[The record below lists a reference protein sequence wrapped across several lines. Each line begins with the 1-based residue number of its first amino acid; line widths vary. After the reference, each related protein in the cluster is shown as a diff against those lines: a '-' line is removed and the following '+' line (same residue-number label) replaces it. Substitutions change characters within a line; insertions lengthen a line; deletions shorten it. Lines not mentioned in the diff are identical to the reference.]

1 MRKRKHAFCKIVI
14 LKISCEQNSTGQL
27 RYFLKKA
34 ITADPKDVYPRF
46 ELAWFYYE
54 LGEYQE
60 AAETYDRICVIC
72 TFSTGTFDSM
82 TKTYRMCGMIDQAIR
97 VLEDYVKDHQSICNK
112 NVVNL
117 LIEYYM
123 QNGSHKEALKLI
135 ERAYSMCD
143 MESENTLYLKVKEVV
158 CHARLGNMQQTE
170 GLLKGIQTEC
180 SDDNGVL
187 ISEVADAFLNLRQYH
202 CALKF
207 YLMLEDIP
215 NHANGNIHLKIA
227 ECFLSM
233 EERGKA
239 ITFYYEG
246 LSRMEDSIDARIIL
260 SSILLEEGKVQETI
274 NLLSPPQKSKQT
286 PIKNSTQPIPWWES
300 GKIKMQLAKIY
311 HSKGMLEEFVDTIY
325 TCVRETLVIELVN
338 QKGKNFESEL
348 SDYFGRFSP
357 LVSILLLFG
366 RIRILQYL
374 KKVLIKREKA
384 HRAKKSL
391 QRRAI
396 LKEEKKAAALAA
408 GLDWQSDSEDETLPK
423 VKQEPPLPDFLN
435 EQDHLQFT
443 LHLCKALVSVRR
455 YSEALELI
463 NYTLKLE
470 YNTISDEK
478 REEFRSL
485 GAHIAYSTRDP
496 KHGYD
501 YVRYIVQQH
510 PHSVAAWNCYNKV
523 ISRFDSHFARHTKF
537 LLHMRVEQKD
547 CVMPMVI
554 HGNQFTM
561 ISQHQAAAAEYLEAY
576 KVQPESPLINL
587 CAGTALIN
595 LALGFRLQKKHDCI
609 AQGFAFLY
617 NYLDISNDSQ
627 EALYNVARAYHH
639 VGLVTLAAS
648 YYEKV
653 LAMHVKD
660 YPFPKLPYEDS
671 NLAANKKPGHC
682 NLHREAAYNL
692 HLLYKKS
699 GAKDLARQV
708 LKRYCTL

>member
-1 MRKRKHAFCKIVI
+1 MVRPRKKLPKSVLFERVK
-14 LKISCEQNSTGQL
+14 LLDEQEGHNVFGGF
-27 RYFLKKA
+27 RPVAKA
-34 ITADPKDVYPRF
+34 
-46 ELAWFYYE
+46 
-54 LGEYQE
+54 
-60 AAETYDRICVIC
+60 
-72 TFSTGTFDSM
+72 
-82 TKTYRMCGMIDQAIR
+82 
-97 VLEDYVKDHQSICNK
+97 
-112 NVVNL
+112 
-117 LIEYYM
+117 
-123 QNGSHKEALKLI
+123 
-135 ERAYSMCD
+135 
-143 MESENTLYLKVKEVV
+143 
-158 CHARLGNMQQTE
+158 
-170 GLLKGIQTEC
+170 
-180 SDDNGVL
+180 
-187 ISEVADAFLNLRQYH
+187 
-202 CALKF
+202 
-207 YLMLEDIP
+207 
-215 NHANGNIHLKIA
+215 
-227 ECFLSM
+227 
-233 EERGKA
+233 
-239 ITFYYEG
+239 
-246 LSRMEDSIDARIIL
+246 
-260 SSILLEEGKVQETI
+260 
-274 NLLSPPQKSKQT
+274 
-286 PIKNSTQPIPWWES
+286 
-300 GKIKMQLAKIY
+300 
-311 HSKGMLEEFVDTIY
+311 
-325 TCVRETLVIELVN
+325 
-338 QKGKNFESEL
+338 SEL
-348 SDYFGRFSP
+348 
-357 LVSILLLFG
+357 
-366 RIRILQYL
+366 
-374 KKVLIKREKA
+374 EKA

-443 LHLCKALVSVRR
+443 LHVSTFIPNVLCLFFMLCKALVSVRR

-595 LALGFRLQKKHDCI
+595 LALGKAGNMTLWLTF
-609 AQGFAFLY
+609 
-617 NYLDISNDSQ
+617 Q

-660 YPFPKLPYEDS
+660 YPIPKLPYEDS

>member
-1 MRKRKHAFCKIVI
+1 M
-14 LKISCEQNSTGQL
+14 
-27 RYFLKKA
+27 
-34 ITADPKDVYPRF
+34 
-46 ELAWFYYE
+46 W
-54 LGEYQE
+54 
-60 AAETYDRICVIC
+60 
-72 TFSTGTFDSM
+72 
-82 TKTYRMCGMIDQAIR
+82 
-97 VLEDYVKDHQSICNK
+97 
-112 NVVNL
+112 
-117 LIEYYM
+117 
-123 QNGSHKEALKLI
+123 
-135 ERAYSMCD
+135 
-143 MESENTLYLKVKEVV
+143 
-158 CHARLGNMQQTE
+158 
-170 GLLKGIQTEC
+170 
-180 SDDNGVL
+180 
-187 ISEVADAFLNLRQYH
+187 
-202 CALKF
+202 
-207 YLMLEDIP
+207 
-215 NHANGNIHLKIA
+215 
-227 ECFLSM
+227 
-233 EERGKA
+233 
-239 ITFYYEG
+239 
-246 LSRMEDSIDARIIL
+246 
-260 SSILLEEGKVQETI
+260 
-274 NLLSPPQKSKQT
+274 KSKKENANKAEYMA
-286 PIKNSTQPIPWWES
+286 ISL
-300 GKIKMQLAKIY
+300 M
-311 HSKGMLEEFVDTIY
+311 
-325 TCVRETLVIELVN
+325 TC
-338 QKGKNFESEL
+338 
-348 SDYFGRFSP
+348 
-357 LVSILLLFG
+357 
-366 RIRILQYL
+366 IRILQYL
-374 KKVLIKREKA
+374 KKVLIKRFLAYDHDHLLILGYIDVVWQVLLYRQTTLKYCALPGGNIISYESKKQTVVTNSNPNKVRPRKKLPKSVLFERVKLLDEQEGHNVFGGFRPVAKASELEKA

-660 YPFPKLPYEDS
+660 YPIPKLPYEDS